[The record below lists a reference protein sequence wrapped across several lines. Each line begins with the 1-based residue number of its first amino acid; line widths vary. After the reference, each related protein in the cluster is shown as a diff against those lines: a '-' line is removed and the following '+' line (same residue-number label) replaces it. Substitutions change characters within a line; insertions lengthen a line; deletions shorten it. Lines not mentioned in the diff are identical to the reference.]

1 MNILRKHSSPKAR
14 IKVEFYQGNR
24 RPPPTSKLYLDLD
37 KIPPP
42 TPSRRS
48 SLATAKT
55 LLGALNTSNIQSST
69 VQKPRI
75 PTFSGD
81 QKGETTF
88 KVWKFE
94 VKCIIREGDY
104 SDVVILQSIRSSL
117 KGPARNLL
125 LTLSENATSWQI
137 LDKLEGVYSSEALL
151 QIYFFSS
158 SQFSN
163 IILSSVLL

>member
-1 MNILRKHSSPKAR
+1 M
-14 IKVEFYQGNR
+14 
-24 RPPPTSKLYLDLD
+24 
-37 KIPPP
+37 
-42 TPSRRS
+42 
-48 SLATAKT
+48 
-55 LLGALNTSNIQSST
+55 
-69 VQKPRI
+69 
-75 PTFSGD
+75 
-81 QKGETTF
+81 
-88 KVWKFE
+88 
-94 VKCIIREGDY
+94 KCIIREGDY

-117 KGPARNLL
+117 KGPTRNLL